1 MWFKNGLKTFWF
13 PARSF
18 VSYLSAFLLR
28 SFIHTDGVTPSD
40 LAKTLEK

>member
-1 MWFKNGLKTFWF
+1 MWFKNGLKTQKL
-13 PARSF
+13 PARSS
-18 VSYLSAFLLR
+18 VSYLSFLLR

>member
-1 MWFKNGLKTFWF
+1 MWFKNGLETQKL
-13 PARSF
+13 PARSS
-18 VSYLSAFLLR
+18 VSYLSAFLPR